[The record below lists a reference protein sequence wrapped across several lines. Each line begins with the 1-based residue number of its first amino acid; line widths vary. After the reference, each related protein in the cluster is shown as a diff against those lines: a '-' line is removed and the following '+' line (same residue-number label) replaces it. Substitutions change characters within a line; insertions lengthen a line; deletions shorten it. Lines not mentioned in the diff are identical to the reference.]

1 MAAAGEGNVRVVN
14 SRAYTT
20 RMIAITITRAITNT
34 IAIAIAIAITVGRS
48 PVSGV
53 YRQARVL
60 R

>member
-34 IAIAIAIAITVGRS
+34 IAIAIAITVGRS